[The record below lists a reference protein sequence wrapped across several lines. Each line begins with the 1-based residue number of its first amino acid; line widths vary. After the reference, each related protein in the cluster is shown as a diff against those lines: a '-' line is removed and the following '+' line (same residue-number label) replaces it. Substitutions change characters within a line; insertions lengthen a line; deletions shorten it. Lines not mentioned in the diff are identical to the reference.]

1 ETLDFLRGV
10 EATPRVAVLWSGRR
24 EGPERAA
31 LEAQGAAL
39 GIAPVT
45 RFLGH
50 VPDPAAAYRALDL
63 FALSSDTEQMPF
75 SVLEAM
81 GSGLAV
87 ASTDVGDVR
96 VMLAPENAALVTGRD
111 EAALAA
117 GLRTLLADAAR
128 RARLGAANRARAEAE
143 FDEALMARRHAAL
156 WRGEALP

>member
-1 ETLDFLRGV
+1 
-10 EATPRVAVLWSGRR
+10 
-24 EGPERAA
+24 
-31 LEAQGAAL
+31 
-39 GIAPVT
+39 
-45 RFLGH
+45 
-50 VPDPAAAYRALDL
+50 
-63 FALSSDTEQMPF
+63 MPF

-81 GSGLAV
+81 GTGLAV

-96 VMLAPENAALVTGRD
+96 VMLAAENATLVTGRD

-117 GLRTLLADAAR
+117 GLRPLLADAAR